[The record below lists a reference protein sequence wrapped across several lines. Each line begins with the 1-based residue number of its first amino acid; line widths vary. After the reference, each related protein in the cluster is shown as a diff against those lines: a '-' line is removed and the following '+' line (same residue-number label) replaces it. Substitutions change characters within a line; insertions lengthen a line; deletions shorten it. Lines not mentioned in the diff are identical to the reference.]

1 MTGLPDGELDAVF
14 VEAIVRLA
22 TSLGLDVVA
31 EGIESAAQCEAVAA
45 LGCTHAQ
52 GFYFGEPLAG
62 LGVSSYLWSRTLPA
76 GAAMPLVNVA

>member
-1 MTGLPDGELDAVF
+1 MGLPEGELDAVF

-31 EGIESAAQCEAVAA
+31 EGIETVAQCKAVAS

-62 LGVSSYLWSRTLPA
+62 IGISTYLWAPTLPA
-76 GAAMPLVNVA
+76 QGGLSLVEVA